1 VEGYIRRLL
10 WALVHLGVI
19 PPEAAHD
26 PWGPELARREFD
38 EVGRVLAALAAGGA
52 AGSSGR

>member
-1 VEGYIRRLL
+1 VL

-38 EVGRVLAALAAGGA
+38 EVGRVLAALAAAGA
-52 AGSSGR
+52 AGSFGR